1 MNRRLRRSI
10 APRSL
15 LRYVSVARMYL
26 AFSDVDQTSFPS
38 SFREQVLKRDGQCLF
53 SGIIPNNDSDAL
65 ISTWIFPPFLGYTVS
80 MYFCL
85 PPNLRSLIMTSRQLV
100 MSGDKL
106 SDDEFLENK
115 YHTDPDSCDLSDLII
130 VENALSIRKDLA
142 ALFWENSLG
151 VDVDVRVQSFIRYFV
166 ISNINFR

>member
-1 MNRRLRRSI
+1 
-10 APRSL
+10 
-15 LRYVSVARMYL
+15 
-26 AFSDVDQTSFPS
+26 
-38 SFREQVLKRDGQCLF
+38 
-53 SGIIPNNDSDAL
+53 
-65 ISTWIFPPFLGYTVS
+65 
-80 MYFCL
+80 
-85 PPNLRSLIMTSRQLV
+85 

-106 SDDEFLENK
+106 SDDEFPENK